1 MILLTGAT
9 GGVGSELLPLLLEAG
24 HDVRVLVTD
33 PASLGRTRVD
43 VQVALGDL
51 GNPLS
56 LRHASKGIESVV
68 HLAGSICDQP
78 SGSIE
83 ELNGMATVRL
93 LRAAERAGA
102 GRFMFLSSLGAS
114 EVSASRFLRSKA
126 VAERTV
132 LASELPSLVFA
143 SSVICGV
150 RSGWIRRLSSLRGL
164 PVVPLPAWVQG
175 SSRPLAASDLAAL
188 IAGSLGGAAED
199 QAESRRVEA
208 VGPRSMPSSA
218 LVAEALGFTG
228 KSRPVRSVPGPVFAA
243 LSRAAQMTTRGGS
256 VPSAEELTLL
266 AEHLGGDLGGPTET
280 VLLGQPFADFDG

>member
-1 MILLTGAT
+1 MTGAT

-56 LRHASKGIESVV
+56 LRHASKGVESVV

-93 LRAAERAGA
+93 LRAAEREGA
-102 GRFMFLSSLGAS
+102 GRFLFLSSLGAS

-126 VAERTV
+126 AAERTV
-132 LASELPSLVFA
+132 VDSDLPSLVFA
-143 SSVICGV
+143 SSVICGE

-164 PVVPLPAWVQG
+164 PVVPLPTWAHG
-175 SSRPLAASDLAAL
+175 GSRPVAASDLARV
-188 IAGSLGGAAED
+188 IARSIGSGSGN
-199 QAESRRVEA
+199 QSESGRVEA
-208 VGPRSMPSSA
+208 AGPRSMPSTE
-218 LVAEALGFTG
+218 LVSEAFAATG
-228 KSRPVRSVPGPVFAA
+228 NQRPVRSVPGPIFAA
-243 LSRAAQMTTRGGS
+243 LSRAAQITTRGAS
-256 VPSAEELTLL
+256 LPSAEELVLL
-266 AEHLGGDLGGPTET
+266 GEQLGGDEGDTNDPRLQS
-280 VLLGQPFADFDG
+280 QPFADFAA